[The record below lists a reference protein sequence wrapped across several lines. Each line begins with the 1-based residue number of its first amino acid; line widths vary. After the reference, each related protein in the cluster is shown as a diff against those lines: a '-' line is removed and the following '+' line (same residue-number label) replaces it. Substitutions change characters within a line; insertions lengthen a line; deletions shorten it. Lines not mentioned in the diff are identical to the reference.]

1 MAWLDAIFLAF
12 AALIAVLVRCYLERS
27 MDTDRMASQSSSA
40 LRNDTTRRELTC
52 VGSNVS

>member
-27 MDTDRMASQSSSA
+27 TDTDRVVNRSKT
-40 LRNDTTRRELTC
+40 LDGTTLLG
-52 VGSNVS
+52 GS